1 MTQKAPSPENPSAT
15 VDDIVSALNDMK
27 ALNIEIMDV
36 EKLTDVTDRLVI
48 ATGTSRRHVKACASN
63 VRDELKAK
71 GHAIIGTEG
80 EEDADWVLVDLGS
93 VVVHVMLRETRE
105 FYDIESLWR
114 DLPRGDQ

>member
-1 MTQKAPSPENPSAT
+1 MTQKNLSPQNPSAT
-15 VDDIVSALNDMK
+15 VDEIVKALGDMK
-27 ALNIEIMDV
+27 AMNIEIMDV
-36 EKLTDVTDRLVI
+36 ESLTDVTDRLVI

-71 GHAIIGTEG
+71 GCSIIGTEG
-80 EEDADWVLVDLGS
+80 EEEGDWVLVDLGS